1 VITFTPYPLPC
12 VVEDKD
18 GYVLYIDSMGMYEND
33 VWCVV
38 HCEGGVV
45 RHYTT
50 DQIRIYQNS
59 TFQINKNA
67 EQKDSNQS

>member
-1 VITFTPYPLPC
+1 MIVFAPYPIPV
-12 VVEDKD
+12 VVENDKD

-38 HCEGGVV
+38 HCNGGVV

-59 TFQINKNA
+59 TFQINKNDKK
-67 EQKDSNQS
+67 ESSS